1 MSLEVIVNNTVMYN
15 TELYK
20 KYTLYLISE
29 YTKLRH
35 LSEPIIKYSIKV
47 LNLDEYLNF
56 DPQQQRLLKSID
68 AIIAKLN
75 ELLDDNISSR
85 YDVTKIFNVMDWE
98 DKLRGF
104 YSKINKLQL
113 EIKESNIFDNN
124 TISIDTFFRK
134 LKLEKLD
141 ENTRHI

>member
-1 MSLEVIVNNTVMYN
+1 MSLEIIEGNSVTYN

-29 YTKLRH
+29 YQKMRH

-47 LNLDEYLNF
+47 LKLDECLYFEN
-56 DPQQQRLLKSID
+56 QQQRFLKGID
-68 AIIAKLN
+68 TIINKLN
-75 ELLDDNISSR
+75 ELLDDHIASR
-85 YDVTKIFNVMDWE
+85 YDITKIFNVMDWE
-98 DKLRGF
+98 EILRGF

-124 TISIDTFFRK
+124 TVSIDTFFRK

-141 ENTRHI
+141 ENIRHI